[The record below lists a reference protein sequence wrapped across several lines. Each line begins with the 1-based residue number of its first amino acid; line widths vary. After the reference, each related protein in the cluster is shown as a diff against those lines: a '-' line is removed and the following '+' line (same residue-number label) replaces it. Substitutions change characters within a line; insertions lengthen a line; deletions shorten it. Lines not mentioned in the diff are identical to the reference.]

1 MIIGR
6 CAGCTL
12 LVWRDRTA
20 TLPPFEP
27 IPWDGPLPQHLAV
40 ILDGNGRWAQRR
52 GLSRIE
58 GHRAGAQAVRTL
70 VRSCRKLGI
79 PALTLYA
86 FSAQNWKR
94 PTGEV
99 MALMRLLH
107 DYTCQE
113 RSEILDNGIRF
124 NCVGDLD
131 SLPSIVRKALDD
143 LMEASANN
151 DEMVLS
157 LAVSYGGREELI
169 GAARSL
175 AARAVAGEIDPS
187 QIDETLLN
195 ETLWTRGLPPEVDLV
210 IRTGGELRV
219 SNFLLWQIAYA
230 ELWFTDDY
238 WPDFTYEHLEQAL
251 QDFAIRTRRFG
262 RVA

>member
-1 MIIGR
+1 MR
-6 CAGCTL
+6 S
-12 LVWRDRTA
+12 DRIA
-20 TLPPFEP
+20 NLPEFEP

-40 ILDGNGRWAQRR
+40 ILDGNGRWAQQR
-52 GLSRIE
+52 GLPRIE

-70 VRSCRKLGI
+70 VRSCRSLGI

-86 FSAQNWKR
+86 FSAQNWQR
-94 PTGEV
+94 PNDEV

-107 DYTCQE
+107 EYTCQE

-131 SLPSIVRKALDD
+131 SLPALVRGALDE
-143 LMEASANN
+143 LMDASAGNS
-151 DEMVLS
+151 DMVLS

-175 AARAVAGEIDPS
+175 AARAVAGEIDPT

-195 ETLWTRGLPPEVDLV
+195 DALWTRGLPPDVDLV

-230 ELWFTDDY
+230 ELWFSDAY
-238 WPDFTYEHLEQAL
+238 WPDFSFDHLKQAL
-251 QDFAIRTRRFG
+251 SDFGARTRRFG
-262 RVA
+262 QVA

>member
-1 MIIGR
+1 MP
-6 CAGCTL
+6 T
-12 LVWRDRTA
+12 
-20 TLPPFEP
+20 FEP
-27 IPWDGPLPQHLAV
+27 IAWDAPLPRHLAV
-40 ILDGNGRWAQRR
+40 ILDGNGRWAQQR
-52 GLSRIE
+52 GLSRVE

-70 VRSCRKLGI
+70 VRSSRSLGI

-94 PTGEV
+94 PNDEV

-107 DYTCQE
+107 EYTCQE

-124 NCVGDLD
+124 NCVGDLE
-131 SLPSIVRKALDD
+131 SLPTIVRKALDE

-151 DEMVLS
+151 NDMVLS

-169 GAARSL
+169 GAARTL
-175 AARAVAGEIDPS
+175 AARAVAGEIDPAE
-187 QIDETLLN
+187 IDEALLN
-195 ETLWTRGLPPEVDLV
+195 EALWTRGLPPDVDLV

-230 ELWFTDDY
+230 ELWFTDDF
-238 WPDFTYEHLEQAL
+238 WPDFSYEHLEEAL
-251 QDFAIRTRRFG
+251 RDFGTRTRRFG

>member
-1 MIIGR
+1 M
-6 CAGCTL
+6 
-12 LVWRDRTA
+12 
-20 TLPPFEP
+20 PPLEP
-27 IPWDGPLPQHLAV
+27 MAWNGPLPKHLAV

-52 GLSRIE
+52 GLSRVE
-58 GHRAGAQAVRTL
+58 GHRAGAKAVRGL
-70 VRSCRKLGI
+70 VRSCRRLNI

-86 FSAQNWKR
+86 FSAQNWQR

-107 DYTCQE
+107 QYTQRE

-124 NCVGDLD
+124 NCVGDLA
-131 SLPSIVRKALDD
+131 SLPSAVRGALEE
-143 LMEASANN
+143 LMAASADN

-175 AARAVAGEIDPS
+175 AARAVAGEIDPG

-195 ETLWTRGLPPEVDLV
+195 EALWTRGLPPDVDLV
-210 IRTGGELRV
+210 IRTGGELRM

-230 ELWFTDDY
+230 ELWFTDAF
-238 WPDFTYEHLEQAL
+238 WPDFSDEHLTEAL
-251 QDFAIRTRRFG
+251 TDFGNRVRRFG
-262 RVA
+262 QVA